1 MKTENTVVDLN
12 TTIASDLKQVEL
24 NLGDKTQEGK
34 NGLITHACTKCNKQK
49 PPNNFHKNKAKPNGL
64 QAHCKT
70 CTSKQKK
77 AGYKKKSHKKQIEN
91 GFQVSVCGKPS
102 NLKLSDFSMTLA
114 EAVRELVDHEKL

>member
-1 MKTENTVVDLN
+1 MKTENTVVDLS

-24 NLGDKTQEGK
+24 NMGEQTREGK
-34 NGLITHACTKCNKQK
+34 LGLSIHICTKCNKQK
-49 PPNNFHKNKAKPNGL
+49 TPEHFHKNKAKPNGL

-77 AGYKKKSHKKQIEN
+77 AFYKKKERKKQIEN

-102 NLKLSDFSMTLA
+102 NLKLSDFSIALA
-114 EAVRELVDHEKL
+114 EAVRELIDHEKL

>member
-24 NLGDKTQEGK
+24 NMGVQTCESKI
-34 NGLITHACTKCNKQK
+34 GLSIHLCTKCNKQK
-49 PPNNFHKNKAKPNGL
+49 TPENFHKNKAKPNGL
-64 QAHCKT
+64 QAHCKA

-77 AGYKKKSHKKQIEN
+77 AVYKKKERKKQIEN

-102 NLKLSDFSMTLA
+102 NLKLSDFSTTLA